1 MRQKNRTRTGLSDI
15 LLLTLLCLVINPAFG
30 QIIRPPA
37 KTVPLLCGQM
47 IDFEKRLQTDPVFKA
62 GLERLEAQTREYLN
76 RLKETNFA
84 DFRSTVV
91 TIPVVVHVVYK
102 NATENITDEKIQSQ
116 IDALNIFFR
125 RMNADVSTVPA
136 PFNSLAADVMIEFE
150 LAKRDPNCL
159 LTTGITRTPTTVP
172 SFTNSPTA
180 TTAQARNAVKFNTSG
195 GQNGW
200 PSDKYLNLW
209 SCDLAGGLI
218 GYAAFPS
225 DMVPRPTE
233 DGVVMDFMS
242 FGTIAPVNEGLD
254 LGRVC
259 GHEVGHWLNLRH
271 IWADESLCAG
281 TDFVDD
287 TPNQGP
293 KNTEC
298 HSFPHTDACSPSS
311 PGVMFMNQMDY
322 TLDACRRL
330 FTLGQS
336 DRMAATLFTVR
347 SSLLS
352 SQGAIPPPA
361 SSMADL
367 WMKDTDEDLGN
378 ESNNQ
383 SSTFYISDDIWVR
396 NNNDGLINQESQSAK
411 GGTTNYVYVRVR
423 NRGCQPSVGA
433 TLKLYWAKA
442 STGLGWPTPWDGTVF
457 LTGTIKMGDPFTFQS
472 IGSIPGNGFQI
483 FVFTW
488 SNTPDPSDYVSL
500 GSDLGHFCL
509 LARIE
514 ESSGLSFPEVV
525 DDLWGN
531 VKNNNN
537 IVWKNIGIDDIDGSG
552 FSTTLVSNY
561 TKQNANLKITI
572 DGLKYNKVADAI
584 SKGPGMLYV
593 KLDKKLQI
601 LIESNKAKMSGLEKT
616 STPGLYLLPKGI
628 ATIVGVSAGP
638 GEHFVLQLK
647 LVPTKEYKY
656 KRYVYLAEVNQYDER
671 TGKLIGGQLFK
682 LKHNGR

>member
-1 MRQKNRTRTGLSDI
+1 MKQKTRTRAGLSNI
-15 LLLTLLCLVINPAFG
+15 LLLTILSLVINPALG
-30 QIIRPPA
+30 QVIRTPGKA
-37 KTVPLLCGQM
+37 VPLLCGQM
-47 IDFEKRLQTDPVFKA
+47 IDFENRLQTDQSFKSA
-62 GLERLEAQTREYLN
+62 LERLEVQTREYLN

-102 NATENITDEKIQSQ
+102 NVTENISDAKIQSQ

-125 RMNADVSTVPA
+125 RMNPDVSTIPA

-150 LAKRDPNCL
+150 LAKRNPNCL
-159 LTTGITRTPTTVP
+159 PTTGITRTPTTIT

-180 TTAQARNAVKFNTSG
+180 TTAQARNAVKFNSSG
-195 GQNGW
+195 GENGW

-209 SCDLAGGLI
+209 SCDLSGGLI
-218 GYAAFPS
+218 GYASFPS
-225 DMVPRPTE
+225 DMAMRPTE

-242 FGTIAPVNEGLD
+242 FGTIPPVNSGLD

-271 IWADESLCAG
+271 IWADEALCAG

-287 TPNQGP
+287 TPDQGP
-293 KNTEC
+293 NNTNC
-298 HSFPHTDACSPSS
+298 PAFPHTDVCSPSS

-347 SSLLS
+347 NSLLS
-352 SQGAIPPPA
+352 SQGAIPPPS

-378 ESNNQ
+378 ETNNQ

-411 GGTTNYVYVRVR
+411 GGVTNYVYVRVR

-433 TLKLYWAKA
+433 SLKLYWAKA
-442 STGLGWPTPWDGTVF
+442 STGLGWPTPWTGTIF
-457 LTGTIKMGDPFTFQS
+457 LTGTIKMGDPFTPQP

-483 FVFTW
+483 FIFTW
-488 SNTPDPSDYVSL
+488 NNTPDPSDYASL
-500 GSDLGHFCL
+500 GIDLGHFCL
-509 LARIE
+509 LVRIE
-514 ESSGLSFPEVV
+514 ESSGMTFSEVV

-552 FSTTLVSNY
+552 FSSTLVSNY
-561 TKQNANLKITI
+561 TSQNAILKITI
-572 DGLKYNKVADAI
+572 DGLKYNKFADPN
-584 SKGPGMLYV
+584 SKGPGILYV
-593 KLDKKLQI
+593 NLDKKLQA
-601 LIESNKAKMSGLEKT
+601 LIESNKAKISGLEK
-616 STPGLYLLPKGI
+616 SKTPGLYLLPKNT
-628 ATIVGVSAGP
+628 ATISGVNVGP

-647 LVPTKEYKY
+647 LVPNKEYRF

-671 TGKLIGGQLFK
+671 SGKLIGGQLFK
-682 LKHNGR
+682 LKHNER